1 MRRHLDSVKRAAASD
16 ENLMPVL
23 VEAARARVT
32 VGEVMA
38 AMGQVFGKYEGA
50 AKW

>member
-1 MRRHLDSVKRAAASD
+1 
-16 ENLMPVL
+16 MPVL

-32 VGEVMA
+32 VGEAMD
-38 AMGQVFGKYEGA
+38 AMGHVFGKYDGA